1 MSVGKS
7 FNVTQHT
14 DHAWNGWNSFFFPE
28 QTVRR
33 YLLNLTKEHILYST
47 GHDLR
52 VCLIR
57 AGHFSLVYVPLPSK

>member
-1 MSVGKS
+1 MPGMAGIV
-7 FNVTQHT
+7 
-14 DHAWNGWNSFFFPE
+14 FFFPE